1 MSGKA
6 YLRNQG
12 QVVGGDARQF
22 GMGNL
27 DAAHF
32 KSGADEDVVDAHAR
46 KAAGKGGLG
55 AVVFRLGLS
64 IPERTTEPAAHRR

>member
-1 MSGKA
+1 MHGNT

-27 DAAHF
+27 NAAHF
-32 KSGADEDVVDAHAR
+32 KPRADEDVVDAHTR
-46 KAAGKGGLG
+46 KAAGKGGVG

-64 IPERTTEPAAHRR
+64 ISELSADLAAHRR